1 MLKKREMKKK
11 VKLAIKN
18 ITQACSN
25 NNENLLELAVIAAQ
39 HRATLGEKYLL
50 LVKRCLGDIKQIIK

>member
-1 MLKKREMKKK
+1 MLKKRRDEKK

-39 HRATLGEKYLL
+39 LIELH
-50 LVKRCLGDIKQIIK
+50 